1 MNVESLPR
9 LNENDSSMMKVP
21 TVNIILRSRI
31 GTSRLE
37 PGLTIRITVQ
47 TTAVL

>member
-9 LNENDSSMMKVP
+9 LNESDSKVS

>member
-9 LNENDSSMMKVP
+9 LNESDSK
-21 TVNIILRSRI
+21 VNIILRSRI
-31 GTSRLE
+31 CTSRLD